1 MSSWAWKADVS
12 RTSLQACSRV
22 RVDSA
27 AISPHVSV
35 CSFPWVFWFWL
46 RFPVWSSLCSCSR
59 RLTPLASISRHSQLN
74 GSRWSVWCSSCI
86 CRLFGSAFLV
96 LARSHRAAAF
106 SDLFCSGSFGCSVTS
121 VSVVSAFSD
130 VLAVSFCCAWW
141 FCSSSFCWPWCQC
154 SQKLIIP
161 MSLFQFFN
169 SNFKIKCKFQRVLLV
184 FFEMTWTF
192 WMNRK
197 NPRNRTKMEKGVNKT
212 YSKNRLFWCLVLY
225 F

>member
-1 MSSWAWKADVS
+1 MQKL
-12 RTSLQACSRV
+12 TS
-22 RVDSA
+22 
-27 AISPHVSV
+27 PE
-35 CSFPWVFWFWL
+35 
-46 RFPVWSSLCSCSR
+46 
-59 RLTPLASISRHSQLN
+59 RLSK
-74 GSRWSVWCSSCI
+74 
-86 CRLFGSAFLV
+86 LV
-96 LARSHRAAAF
+96 LAFVSIPLQSPLMSPSARFLAFAGSGSVFPSARRSDRVHAFWLHWRRFLAILSLMAPDDLPDAVLAFAVWLALHPLLARSSRAAAF
-106 SDLFCSGSFGCSVTS
+106 SGLFCSGSFGCSVTS

-141 FCSSSFCWPWCQC
+141 FCSNSFCWPWCQC

-169 SNFKIKCKFQRVLLV
+169 SNFKIKCKFQRVLFV

-192 WMNRK
+192 WMKWK

-212 YSKNRLFWCLVLY
+212 CSKNRLFWCLVLY